1 MTMAV
6 QSSLLPRRTASFTIL
21 TAANS
26 HRRPRVSWCVVVVV
40 VVVCIV
46 MLGGVR
52 GDVLVVCMVM
62 LGGDGGVRGD
72 A

>member
-40 VVVCIV
+40 VVCIV